1 MLQAKD
7 NLKPL
12 VVSIRDIVE
21 VCSNYD
27 LPTPHQVGT
36 VADNAEIP
44 VGDPAQGGSSGEPK
58 VFYQIICFSF
68 VNYCIVRMYA
78 ILVCADMFRP
88 VVY

>member
-44 VGDPAQGGSSGEPK
+44 VGDPAQGGALFREIAPLGCRSGTG
-58 VFYQIICFSF
+58 S
-68 VNYCIVRMYA
+68 RSRRG
-78 ILVCADMFRP
+78 CAGWNP
-88 VVY
+88 